1 MIISKAGEEGV
12 DFKRTGLL
20 ILADPVWT
28 PSEYEQILGRAVRLN
43 SNTRIVRPPNIED
56 PNLDK
61 DTPIPKILECYTILF
76 TLQNSDKYSYDLL
89 MFKNMLRKRAMTKKF
104 LENIKDYF
112 YEI

>member
-1 MIISKAGEEGV
+1 MLV
-12 DFKRTGLL
+12 
-20 ILADPVWT
+20 
-28 PSEYEQILGRAVRLN
+28 
-43 SNTRIVRPPNIED
+43 ED

-61 DTPIPKILECYTILF
+61 GTPIPKILECYTILF

-112 YEI
+112 YKI